1 MKKKERGIFMTVYVN
16 AKEKKIISEKEYE
29 FLLTKAIREADN
41 PHNFF
46 FWLEKNYDIEEIW
59 GLTGQEKCLVK
70 QEFLEFLEITYEE
83 SFAKGWVPMEYDA
96 MEEDS

>member
-1 MKKKERGIFMTVYVN
+1 MKNKETGMIMTVYVN

-29 FLLTKAIREADN
+29 FMLSKAIAEADD

-46 FWLEKNYDIEEIW
+46 FWLEKNYTLEEIW

-83 SFAKGWVPMEYDA
+83 NFAKSWIPMEYDV
-96 MEEDS
+96 MEECL